1 MIYHDL
7 SLCSKRRT
15 GFASEIPDYN
25 LDKGVLIV
33 ENGDWSNKN
42 ASNKNVSITGY

>member
-1 MIYHDL
+1 MIYPYVQKGEPV
-7 SLCSKRRT
+7 SLLRSLIIT
-15 GFASEIPDYN
+15 LI
-25 LDKGVLIV
+25 DKGVLIV